1 VSPSKDDYIS
11 FEKALAELNLRE
23 EDLRRMVS
31 EGDIR
36 AFREGASMKF
46 RREDVDAMAQQR
58 KGEEDLMFADS
69 LEDDTG
75 MVTEEISEEDTLLA
89 EDDVEETRPVR
100 APVRARS
107 ARVAAATAATT
118 EEGSEP
124 GWVTAV
130 AIVSCLVCVYGLFV
144 LYSIAAHTP
153 PGGLTGLFA
162 GPIE

>member
-1 VSPSKDDYIS
+1 MSPSKDDYIS
-11 FEKALAELNLRE
+11 FEKTLAELNMRE

-46 RREDVDAMAQQR
+46 RREDVDALAGQR

-75 MVTEEISEEDTLLA
+75 MVTEEISDEDTLLA
-89 EDDVEETRPVR
+89 EDDVEDARPVR
-100 APVRARS
+100 SARARS
-107 ARVAAATAATT
+107 PRVAAATAVVA
-118 EEGSEP
+118 EESSEP

-130 AIVSCLVCVYGLFV
+130 AILSCIVCIYGLLV
-144 LYSIAAHTP
+144 VYSIAAHTP
-153 PGGLTGLFA
+153 PGGLTGMFA
-162 GPIE
+162 GPE

>member
-1 VSPSKDDYIS
+1 MSPSKDDYIS

-46 RREDVDAMAQQR
+46 RREDVDALAQQR

-89 EDDVEETRPVR
+89 EDDVEETRTVR
-100 APVRARS
+100 TATRTRS
-107 ARVAAATAATT
+107 PRVAAVTATVET
-118 EEGSEP
+118 ESREP

-130 AIVSCLVCVYGLFV
+130 AIVSCLVCAYGLLV
-144 LYSIAAHTP
+144 LYSIAANTP
-153 PGGLTGLFA
+153 PGGLTGIFA
-162 GPIE
+162 SK

>member
-1 VSPSKDDYIS
+1 MSPSRDEYIT
-11 FEKALAELNLRE
+11 FEKTLAELNLRE

-46 RREDVDAMAQQR
+46 RREDVDALARKR

-89 EDDVEETRPVR
+89 EDDVEETRPTRAVVR
-100 APVRARS
+100 TRS
-107 ARVAAATAATT
+107 SRVAAI
-118 EEGSEP
+118 EGASVEDKEP
-124 GWVTAV
+124 GWVTAF
-130 AIVSCLVCVYGLFV
+130 AIVGCLVCAYGLFV
-144 LYSIAAHTP
+144 VYSIAAHTP
-153 PGGLTGLFA
+153 PAGLTGLFA
-162 GPIE
+162 AK